1 MAVEDV
7 EEERHVRRR
16 RSRPPSGM
24 INHPDFPS
32 ASEKALAN
40 TAAIFREE
48 MLKGKF
54 NAVLIR
60 DVQNSLAHQF
70 IEHAKATFMR
80 LVMEEKDMDDDKAQ
94 LRWRRHRNVMLKVC
108 KGKYEG
114 ARLPA
119 YVVTA
124 IRDRHQFPKLKGNR
138 FRTAFNIQNSLQRRK
153 QTNPK

>member
-1 MAVEDV
+1 MADEDV

-24 INHPDFPS
+24 IHHPDFAR

-54 NAVLIR
+54 NAVLIL

-70 IEHAKATFMR
+70 IEHAKACYGR
-80 LVMEEKDMDDDKAQ
+80 
-94 LRWRRHRNVMLKVC
+94 
-108 KGKYEG
+108 KGYE
-114 ARLPA
+114 
-119 YVVTA
+119 
-124 IRDRHQFPKLKGNR
+124 
-138 FRTAFNIQNSLQRRK
+138 
-153 QTNPK
+153 